1 MVIERKKESGGYLKI
16 ASFKNAENS
25 ENSEKSL
32 RRNPME
38 ICARLEPPF
47 QTREKLCQVSHQN
60 IKKWKCAKNQ
70 SENGPIGLIGLDAT
84 EQKIPLEGGK
94 REFGLYGKLY
104 FTVKRLLGEQSE
116 YRVYQKF

>member
-1 MVIERKKESGGYLKI
+1 MYVCSLYSLHITNGVIFLTASSSYAYSLLPAVGNGHRKKKKESGGYLKI

-60 IKKWKCAKNQ
+60 IKK
-70 SENGPIGLIGLDAT
+70 
-84 EQKIPLEGGK
+84 
-94 REFGLYGKLY
+94 
-104 FTVKRLLGEQSE
+104 
-116 YRVYQKF
+116 